1 MSTDEPS
8 ETNEAQDSEAWVL
21 EPPPTHVGELAV
33 ACIGY
38 VQRTLGVELDFTPE
52 TLPLLDHWLR
62 SAAEELRRL
71 PTDKAEDPYLD
82 AVAAPAGAYLGE
94 VVRRLVPARWFAPP
108 GEYRLWRI
116 ELANVF
122 LSFNPVGVAMEAIAG
137 QEVEGF
143 GAFFRL
149 HPAEKAI
156 AERALANLPEVD
168 VEEYFSPSS
177 RVETLQIVADAIAGA
192 HQAEPQAEGPRTY
205 GDADYGPVRTEA
217 IGAALPAGQGP
228 IEA

>member
-8 ETNEAQDSEAWVL
+8 ETNEAPEPAEWVV
-21 EPPPTHVGELAV
+21 EPPPSHVGELAV

-62 SAAEELRRL
+62 AAAEELRVL
-71 PTDKAEDPYLD
+71 PTDKAEDPYMD
-82 AVAAPAGAYLGE
+82 AIAAPAGAYLGE

-116 ELANVF
+116 ELHDVF
-122 LSFNPVGVAMEAIAG
+122 LSFNPIGIAMEAIQAK
-137 QEVEGF
+137 ELEGF

-149 HPAEKAI
+149 HPDERGI
-156 AERALANLPEVD
+156 AERALANLPEVEI
-168 VEEYFSPSS
+168 EEYFAPSS
-177 RVETLQIVADAIAGA
+177 RVETLQIVADAITAT
-192 HQAEPQAEGPRTY
+192 HEGPRAY
-205 GDADYGPVRTEA
+205 GDNDYGPVRTEA
-217 IGAALPAGQGP
+217 IGAALPAGHGP